1 MAKLFDELKQEMS
14 PQRRERIETRVQ
26 AILSALAQQEL
37 RQNDQLSQQEMEERN
52 DSHASGTAST
62 GN

>member
-1 MAKLFDELKQEMS
+1 MVKLFDELKQEMS
-14 PQRRERIETRVQ
+14 PQRRERIVNRVQ
-26 AILSALAQQEL
+26 AILNTLAQQEL
-37 RQNDQLSQQEMEERN
+37 RQSDQFSQQEMKARN